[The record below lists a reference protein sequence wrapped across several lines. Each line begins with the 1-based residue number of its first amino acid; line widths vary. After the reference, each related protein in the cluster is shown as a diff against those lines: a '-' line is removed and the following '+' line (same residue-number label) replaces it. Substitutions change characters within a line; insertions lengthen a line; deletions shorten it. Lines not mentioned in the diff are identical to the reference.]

1 MVNRIF
7 EMEYLAD
14 RRWSRKIFLLHK
26 IVNGLLASY
35 LQSYLNHYNEGEYQT
50 RSACQNK
57 MRTLSGRT
65 KAFISSFYPYSIK
78 ECCALSE
85 QNRIIVSV
93 KKFKKIILSFS
104 RPKENSVFELHDT
117 KGLRL
122 LTCLKL
128 NFSYINKHEFRHG
141 LKDTIDP
148 MCKDGL
154 RTETT
159 LRFLMGYRLYST
171 IKREL
176 LDDIYIYVYIYI
188 QIDR

>member
-7 EMEYLAD
+7 EMECPSD

-26 IVNGLLASY
+26 IINGLLASY
-35 LQSYLNHYNEGEYQT
+35 LQSYLNHYNEGKYQT
-50 RSACQNK
+50 KSACQNK
-57 MRTLSGRT
+57 LRTLSGRT

-78 ECCALSE
+78 EWCSLSD

-154 RTETT
+154 ETETT
-159 LRFLMGYRLYST
+159 PHFLLSYRLYST
-171 IKREL
+171 IKTKL
-176 LDDIYIYVYIYI
+176 LDVIYIYIYI
-188 QIDR
+188 DR